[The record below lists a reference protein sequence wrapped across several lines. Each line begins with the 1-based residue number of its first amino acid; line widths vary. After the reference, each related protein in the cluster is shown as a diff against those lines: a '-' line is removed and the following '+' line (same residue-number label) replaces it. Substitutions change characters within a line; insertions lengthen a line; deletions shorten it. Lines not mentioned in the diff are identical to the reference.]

1 MVNGKTHPTLTGIY
15 FQDKIFL
22 EWGKVIA
29 TEKLTTNIFLTI
41 RNLMKTYESWDK
53 ISPLARLSMKNP
65 ANFDGNFQILSLFT
79 VKLVEI

>member
-1 MVNGKTHPTLTGIY
+1 MGTTLTTLTGIY

-41 RNLMKTYESWDK
+41 RNLMKTYESLGK
-53 ISPLARLSMKNP
+53 ISPLARLRIKNRYF
-65 ANFDGNFQILSLFT
+65 A
-79 VKLVEI
+79 EIFKFYPYLQ